1 MQLPAVGK
9 PKLKSHI
16 ISRLQIRGIPGG
28 HDFKSIG
35 RIYSSR
41 FPVLCK
47 CVAQTRTYLPLTPF
61 RGFASMS
68 LLERGSLRPSEN
80 SRMVSS
86 PLWQVPREGNL
97 TNSLIADPQATVYQL
112 FHLVASLLDAFDR
125 PLVVADRAG
134 RILFTNLH
142 AQDQLSSNGAASKA
156 ELNLFKDILHADR
169 KGIVDQLESGEQEV
183 NLQVDSPTGKSRAR
197 VRWLPEPDWLVV
209 YVEPTAPQSLANEA
223 EMRQT
228 VHELMQEREITY
240 RNLLAAYL
248 RLQEVNRQKTVFL
261 ASAAHE
267 LKTPLAV
274 MKGYYDLLLSGSLG
288 KLTDRQRDMLQESK
302 ESCDR
307 LVRLVSM
314 FLNYSALESGKLVL
328 QLREND
334 LRDCINDLTCRWQDA
349 FQRAKVH
356 LDIKIHPDLPAFK
369 FDYQK
374 VQQCVANLLDNAL
387 KHTPPE
393 GSVTLVAEPHFWERR
408 VSEASPSTD
417 RRRDTGMR
425 ANSVLI
431 SVADTGGG
439 IAAEFHQ
446 EIFEEFVRVDPSS
459 SGMGL
464 GLAITK
470 RLIQA
475 HRGKVWVDSELGR
488 GSSFSFLLPI
498 YVE

>member
-1 MQLPAVGK
+1 V
-9 PKLKSHI
+9 
-16 ISRLQIRGIPGG
+16 
-28 HDFKSIG
+28 
-35 RIYSSR
+35 
-41 FPVLCK
+41 
-47 CVAQTRTYLPLTPF
+47 TR
-61 RGFASMS
+61 S
-68 LLERGSLRPSEN
+68 
-80 SRMVSS
+80 
-86 PLWQVPREGNL
+86 
-97 TNSLIADPQATVYQL
+97 ATVEQSASGQAA
-112 FHLVASLLDAFDR
+112 FQLVASLLDALDR
-125 PLVVADRAG
+125 PLLVSDRSG
-134 RILFTNLH
+134 RVLFTNLH
-142 AQDQLSSNGAASKA
+142 AQDFLKARGFAAL
-156 ELNLFKDILHADR
+156 EFNLFSDILNTDR
-169 KGIVDQLESGEQEV
+169 AGVLGQLEGGEQEV
-183 NLQVDSPTGKSRAR
+183 NLLVESSAGRNRAR
-197 VRWLPEPDWLVV
+197 VRWLPEPDWFVV
-209 YVEPTAPQSLANEA
+209 HIEPSLSEAPSDEVD
-223 EMRQT
+223 MRQT
-228 VHELMQEREITY
+228 VQDLMQEREITY

-288 KLTDRQRDMLQESK
+288 KLAERQREMLQESK

-334 LRDCINDLTCRWQDA
+334 LRDCVNDLTCRWQEA
-349 FQRAKVH
+349 FQRASVKLEV
-356 LDIKIHPDLPAFK
+356 KIHPDLPLFK

-374 VQQCVANLLDNAL
+374 VQQCMANLLDNAL
-387 KHTPPE
+387 KHTPA
-393 GSVTLVAEPHFWERR
+393 GGVVTLRAQPHFWERR
-408 VSEASPSTD
+408 TSQLNPTEE
-417 RRRDTGMR
+417 RRRECRPFT
-425 ANSVLI
+425 NSILI
-431 SVADTGGG
+431 AVADTGGG

-488 GSSFSFLLPI
+488 GSSFSFLLPKDT
-498 YVE
+498 E

>member
-1 MQLPAVGK
+1 MTQTPTLEKQAN
-9 PKLKSHI
+9 
-16 ISRLQIRGIPGG
+16 
-28 HDFKSIG
+28 
-35 RIYSSR
+35 
-41 FPVLCK
+41 
-47 CVAQTRTYLPLTPF
+47 AQ
-61 RGFASMS
+61 A
-68 LLERGSLRPSEN
+68 
-80 SRMVSS
+80 
-86 PLWQVPREGNL
+86 
-97 TNSLIADPQATVYQL
+97 VYQL
-112 FHLVASLLDAFDR
+112 VSSLLDAFDR
-125 PLVVADRAG
+125 CVMVSDRAG
-134 RILFTNLH
+134 RILFSNLQ
-142 AQDQLSSNGAASKA
+142 AQDKLNQLGAQSKRNFNVFA
-156 ELNLFKDILHADR
+156 DVLHVERKQILS
-169 KGIVDQLESGEQEV
+169 QFENGEQEV
-183 NLQVDSPTGKSRAR
+183 NHPVELGEEKYRAR
-197 VRWLPEPDWLVV
+197 IRWLPEPDWLVV
-209 YVEPTAPQSLANEA
+209 HLDFVPAEAPVDEA
-223 EMRQT
+223 DMRHT
-228 VHELMQEREITY
+228 VQELMQERETTY

-288 KLTDRQRDMLQESK
+288 KVGDRQREILQESK

-334 LRDCINDLTCRWQDA
+334 LRDCIQDVTCRWQDA
-349 FQRAKVH
+349 FQRASVR
-356 LDIKIHPDLPAFK
+356 LDSKLHANLPRFK

-374 VQQCVANLLDNAL
+374 VQQIVANLLDNAL
-387 KHTPPE
+387 KHTPN
-393 GSVTLVAEPHFWERR
+393 GGTITLVAEPHFWERR
-408 VSEASPSTD
+408 ISEASPSTE
-417 RRRDTGMR
+417 RRRTGARKPNSVVVSVTDTG
-425 ANSVLI
+425 A
-431 SVADTGGG
+431 G
-439 IAAEFHQ
+439 IAAEYHQ

-498 YVE
+498 NVE